1 MNSIETVYSD
11 IVRFTNNKFNNL
23 NGNIFFIE
31 DNNYSNNYLLEL
43 YNYFI
48 PYENLK
54 FKYLS
59 KNNYLFLSSKLLNKI
74 IKLNAIIYYEDG
86 TNINLS
92 SELEIVKSIDEKK
105 IKININL
112 DKWNQLELNDSEVD
126 KRNLISKNI
135 NWCFYNNKN
144 IFKTNLYK
152 VINNEEYVLLENM
165 DINNYVEIIVKYTY
179 KDGRIIEQKSKF
191 LKIHNFNESFIKCS
205 KDLIL
210 NKKINKCLFLKNKKY
225 VKNISIKWYVADK
238 IYFKFIDTLYLYKDF
253 ETIFKINYLIYKNDN
268 EYRNTNQDEI
278 ILDDNEIN
286 FITDDSIVYEI
297 NFTTDNYNN
306 LLNKFDMEVDIEFKN
321 LNNVSALMIACENGQ
336 YDIVKL
342 LLDNID
348 NINMVDNFGNTAI
361 MYALKNENYR
371 IVNLLLDHNANL
383 DVINQ
388 DGNNLLNIAVQKQNL
403 ELIKIILNKNPD
415 IFNRDSNGKYIF
427 DYEIIYNDLEIL
439 YNISSKL
446 NIFI

>member
-1 MNSIETVYSD
+1 MNSIEKVYSD
-11 IVRFTNNKFNNL
+11 IVRFIDNKFNNL
-23 NGNIFFIE
+23 NGNNFYIE
-31 DNNYSNNYLLEL
+31 DNNYNNNYLLEL

-59 KNNYLFLSSKLLNKI
+59 KNNYLFLSNKLLNKI

-92 SELEIVKSIDEKK
+92 SDLEIVKSIDEKK
-105 IKININL
+105 IKININPNIWNKFEL
-112 DKWNQLELNDSEVD
+112 DDSMVD
-126 KRNLISKNI
+126 KRNLISKSI

-152 VINNEEYVLLENM
+152 VINNKEYVLLENM
-165 DINNYVEIIVKYTY
+165 DINNYVEAIVSYRY
-179 KDGRIIEQKSKF
+179 KDGRIIKEKSKF

-225 VKNISIKWYVADK
+225 IKNISIKWYAADK
-238 IYFKFIDTLYLYKDF
+238 TYLKFIDTLYHFKDF
-253 ETIFKINYLIYKNDN
+253 ERIFKINYLLYKNN
-268 EYRNTNQDEI
+268 NKYRCINQDEML
-278 ILDDNEIN
+278 LDDNEIH
-286 FITDDSIVYEI
+286 FITDD
-297 NFTTDNYNN
+297 NTTDYNN
-306 LLNKFDMEVDIEFKN
+306 YLLSEFMKDDIKYDDSSNKT
-321 LNNVSALMIACENGQ
+321 ALMIACENGY
-336 YDIVKL
+336 YDIVKV
-342 LLDNID
+342 LLDNIG
-348 NINMVDNFGNTAI
+348 NIDKTDNFRNTAI
-361 MYALKNENYR
+361 MYALKNEN
-371 IVNLLLDHNANL
+371 IKIINLLLDYNANL

-388 DGNNLLNIAVQKQNL
+388 DGNNLLNIAVQKQNP

-439 YNISSKL
+439 YNISYKL

>member
-1 MNSIETVYSD
+1 MNSIEKVYSD
-11 IVRFTNNKFNNL
+11 IVKFTDNKFDNFSGNN
-23 NGNIFFIE
+23 FYIE
-31 DNNYSNNYLLEL
+31 ENNYDKNYLLEL

-48 PYENLK
+48 PKENLK

-59 KNNYLFLSSKLLNKI
+59 KNNYLFLSNKLLNKI
-74 IKLNAIIYYEDG
+74 IKLNAIIYYENG

-105 IKININL
+105 IKININPN
-112 DKWNQLELNDSEVD
+112 KWNQLELDDSEID
-126 KRNLISKNI
+126 KKNLISKSV

-152 VINNEEYVLLENM
+152 VINNEEIVLLENM
-165 DINNYVEIIVKYTY
+165 DINNYVEIIVKYTS
-179 KDGRIIEQKSKF
+179 KDGSIIEQKSKF

-210 NKKINKCLFLKNKKY
+210 NKKINKCLFLKNKKHI
-225 VKNISIKWYVADK
+225 KNISIKWYAADK
-238 IYFKFIDTLYLYKDF
+238 TYLKFIDTLYHFKDF
-253 ETIFKINYLIYKNDN
+253 ERIFKINYLLYKNN
-268 EYRNTNQDEI
+268 NKYRCINQDEI
-278 ILDDNEIN
+278 ILDDNEVH
-286 FITDDSIVYEI
+286 FITDD
-297 NFTTDNYNN
+297 NTKDYNN
-306 LLNKFDMEVDIEFKN
+306 SLLGLFDMEEDIKYDDSSN
-321 LNNVSALMIACENGQ
+321 KTALMIACEIGH

-342 LLDNID
+342 FLENCGDID
-348 NINMVDNFGNTAI
+348 MVDNFGNTAI
-361 MYALKNENYR
+361 MYALKNENIG

-403 ELIKIILNKNPD
+403 ELIRIILNKNPN
-415 IFNRDSNGKYIF
+415 IFNKDSNGKYIF